1 MPVSPYEGWNNAPY
15 LPGISM
21 EPGGGTVATSASA
34 EATDENSL
42 SFWDF
47 LDVVNPLQH
56 IPIVGSLYRELT
68 GDTIRGE
75 AKLAG
80 GALFFGPI
88 GLGLAALDVG
98 VAEITGAPI
107 DEHVVAMFNGEDAGQ
122 NAIRNNK
129 AAEAQVA
136 SVKEE
141 TVSPTETEDEAV
153 SSYSPIPEPA
163 ATQTVTGPSMAA
175 TDATA
180 IITPVRMFPAHPA
193 TAVMPKTSRPIT
205 PSRIPA
211 SAIRPMGEVSSMT
224 ALEQLV
230 RESSHLAP
238 TPEPQATPRHNMDQK
253 EKSATRHEDN
263 NGDKGD
269 SKAQQRKAL
278 EAQGLVS
285 LTTTSPVAVN
295 LLQSG
300 ISAHGTGAEMPA
312 LHKASEAYRKADQL
326 PR

>member
-34 EATDENSL
+34 ETDESPL

-47 LDVVNPLQH
+47 LDIVNPLQH
-56 IPIVGSLYRELT
+56 IPLVGSLYRELT

-98 VAEITGAPI
+98 VEEITGAPI

-122 NAIRNNK
+122 NAIRNKK
-129 AAEAQVA
+129 AAETQVA
-136 SVKEE
+136 SV
-141 TVSPTETEDEAV
+141 TEKTAPPAEAGHGAV
-153 SSYSPIPEPA
+153 SSSTPIPEPV
-163 ATQTVTGPSMAA
+163 ATQTVTGASMAA
-175 TDATA
+175 ADATA
-180 IITPVRMFPAHPA
+180 IISPLRMFPAHPA
-193 TAVMPKTSRPIT
+193 TAVMPKASRPIT

-211 SAIRPMGEVSSMT
+211 SAIRPMGDVSSMT

-238 TPEPQATPRHNMDQK
+238 TPERQTIPQHNTDQK
-253 EKSATRHEDN
+253 ETSATKHEDN

-269 SKAQQRKAL
+269 NKAQQQKAL
-278 EAQGLVS
+278 EAQGLVP
-285 LTTTSPVAVN
+285 LPTTPPVPVN

-300 ISAHGTGAEMPA
+300 IPAHGTGTEMPT